1 MKAASECRMHAA
13 ECRSMAKSMS
23 DQQRRQA
30 LEMAEMWDRLAQDR
44 ERETPVANPG
54 GEPRPR

>member
-1 MKAASECRMHAA
+1 
-13 ECRSMAKSMS
+13 MAKSMS

-44 ERETPVANPG
+44 ERESPHALAS
-54 GEPRPR
+54 GEARPT

>member
-1 MKAASECRMHAA
+1 
-13 ECRSMAKSMS
+13 MAKSMS